1 MNIFS
6 TLSVSLISGIR
17 VVGANGKVNNMVK
30 PYEAAKYDAIVISDS
45 GIKSKSFSKVWLN
58 KN

>member
-6 TLSVSLISGIR
+6 TLSMSLISGIR

-45 GIKSKSFSKVWLN
+45 GIKSKSFSKL
-58 KN
+58 